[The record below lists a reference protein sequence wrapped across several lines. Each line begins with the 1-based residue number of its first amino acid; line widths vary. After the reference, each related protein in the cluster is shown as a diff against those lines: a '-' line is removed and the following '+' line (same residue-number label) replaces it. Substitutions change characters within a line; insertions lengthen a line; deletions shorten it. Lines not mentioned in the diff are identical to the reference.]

1 MEDMA
6 EPYNEIEDAAYKP
19 KRKKKRKALSRD
31 EVQSIVSTAVKDA
44 IDFIESEIAP
54 SRVKA
59 QQYFDGKV
67 NIKAEDG
74 RSKVVATKVRDTVR
88 AVKPSLM
95 RVFLSTGRY
104 VEYVPRGPEDI
115 QGAEQATT
123 YMHWLFNE
131 IGGYRTLSDVFHDAL
146 IKKVGIA
153 KAYYEDYDASKVF
166 TFTGLDDMQ
175 YEAVMADPDIQVI
188 RHEEEEDGTHG
199 LKLLRQRSKG
209 SLCVISVP
217 PEEFFIDRAARN
229 LEDCYVCGHRTD
241 MRVGDLVT
249 MGFDYDEVKNLG
261 STTSASDVS
270 ASEEEARR
278 GYSLAHGIDGNAID
292 PSMKLVMVTEA
303 YMRIDADGT
312 GIAILHKLTLGG
324 SSYKLLD
331 YEPCDEVPFASFEI
345 DPEPHAFFGR
355 SLADLVMDDQ
365 DAATVILRG
374 ILDNVSMVNN
384 PGMEAVEGQVN
395 MDDLMNNEIGR
406 IVRVRAPGMI
416 NPTAVPFTAGQT
428 MVALQY
434 MDAQTEQKTGVTR
447 ASMGLD
453 AGAMQST
460 TRAAVQATVQAAAGQ
475 VEVMARNLAEGG
487 MRRLFGLMLRLVHK
501 HADAAEFTRLNGE
514 FQSVDPRV
522 WDMGMDLTVNVGL
535 GAGREEEK
543 SAMYRETLGLQM
555 QIWQAYGPKN
565 GIVTLS
571 GITNTLT
578 DMLAASGV
586 RNAERYFTPMTP
598 EREAQMMAQAAAE
611 AAQQQGGGA
620 DPNAAFLQ
628 AEQIKAQSKG
638 QSDMMKGQVDMLK
651 AQMKDDLDR
660 DRMAQDLG
668 ISAAELLAKYGV
680 QVNGQMIRAE
690 QDKQRMPM
698 GQPQQPPQGG
708 MGGPNG

>member
-1 MEDMA
+1 MED
-6 EPYNEIEDAAYKP
+6 YNDTTDKP
-19 KRKKKRKALSRD
+19 KRKKKSKALSRD
-31 EVQSIVSTAVKDA
+31 EVQSIVSTAVRDA

-59 QQYFDGKV
+59 QRYFDGKV

-278 GYSLAHGIDGNAID
+278 GYSLAHGTDENAID

-324 SSYKLLD
+324 SAYKLLD

-384 PGMEAVEGQVN
+384 PGMEAVDTQVN

-406 IVRVRAPGMI
+406 IVRVKSPGMI
-416 NPTAVPFTAGQT
+416 TPLTVPFTAGQT

-434 MDAQTEQKTGVTR
+434 MDGQTEQKTGVTR

-522 WDMGMDLTVNVGL
+522 WDVGMDLTVNVGL

-680 QVNGQMIRAE
+680 QVNGQMIKAE

-698 GQPQQPPQGG
+698 GQPQQPPPQGG